1 MYLYNISYLYIPF
14 MNMVH
19 VGKDGYLL
27 SFCIP
32 PTRLAVCDCSLVD
45 HKRIFLS
52 VVYAAGNFER

>member
-1 MYLYNISYLYIPF
+1 

-32 PTRLAVCDCSLVD
+32 PTHLAVCDCSLVD